1 MTTDELR
8 RETRRRLGACS
19 SCGRGIKAERADEVG
34 LPYHTLQRF
43 LRGQDVA
50 PEAVGKIATWLE
62 AQLRLDR

>member
-8 RETRRRLGACS
+8 RETRRRLGACA
-19 SCGRGIKAERADEVG
+19 SCGRGIKAEGADEVG

-50 PEAVGKIATWLE
+50 PDATATIANWLE
-62 AQLRLDR
+62 AELRTER